1 MNPQRP
7 ITPLD
12 ERATPNP
19 RDERATTRDRSDRM
33 AQTEPN
39 LSGERMGNP
48 EPNLSRD
55 RMAQT
60 EPNLSGKDAFEK
72 DMFDKDAFDKG
83 DFDKGAQTLPPTH
96 GDALADESSDH
107 ETPYLPDQASAQ
119 AGDRWQQIQ
128 AQFVDDPRR
137 AVGQAHELVGELVQ
151 QVIDGFSRERDTLE
165 QQWSKGD
172 SVSTEDLRV
181 ALQSYRAFF
190 SRLLPSARA
199 SRERR

>member
-12 ERATPNP
+12 ERATP
-19 RDERATTRDRSDRM
+19 RDR
-33 AQTEPN
+33 AAPTEPD
-39 LSGERMGNP
+39 LSDDGYG
-48 EPNLSRD
+48 
-55 RMAQT
+55 
-60 EPNLSGKDAFEK
+60 SGV
-72 DMFDKDAFDKG
+72 
-83 DFDKGAQTLPPTH
+83 QTLPPTH
-96 GDALADESSDH
+96 GEALADEASDEH
-107 ETPYLPDQASAQ
+107 GTPYLPDQTSSQ
-119 AGDRWQQIQ
+119 AGDRWQRIQ
-128 AQFVDDPRR
+128 AQFVDDPRK

-151 QVIDGFSRERDTLE
+151 QIIDGFSRERDTLE

-199 SRERR
+199 SLDRG